1 MKHNIYFRISYRLL
15 AALTVPIKDTVKEIK
30 LDSKKDLEFLRD
42 LSQTLFRLKQEFLDL
57 RISKIIYGIL
67 CGISQQVHIIGIV

>member
-1 MKHNIYFRISYRLL
+1 MKDNIYFRISYRLL

-30 LDSKKDLEFLRD
+30 LDSKKDLELLRD

-57 RISKIIYGIL
+57 RISKIINNIL
-67 CGISQQVHIIGIV
+67 CGISQQVQIDIL

>member
-1 MKHNIYFRISYRLL
+1 MKDNIYFRISYRLL

-30 LDSKKDLEFLRD
+30 LDSKKDLELLRD

-67 CGISQQVHIIGIV
+67 CGISQQVHMDIL

>member
-1 MKHNIYFRISYRLL
+1 MKYNIYFRISYRLL

-30 LDSKKDLEFLRD
+30 LDSKKDLELLRD

-67 CGISQQVHIIGIV
+67 CGISQQVHIDIL